1 MRHVQSVQ
9 PEHRVKNVNRVH
21 RAKSVNHARLQQ
33 PKQR

>member
-1 MRHVQSVQ
+1 MRHVSSVQ